1 MFDVDFAKLVNA
13 MWNDQSSWRDL
24 DNQIRTMNRRL
35 ASWRQAHK
43 QYGGATHWL
52 TQRTAFEVMV
62 TMQTIYGIVEKPRAI
77 PAAVKAAP
85 QPEPPPPPREVGE
98 HDGLMLDDDGAVV
111 AGMLYWSDD
120 EIFAAPAADESAVI
134 EVSAAA

>member
-1 MFDVDFAKLVNA
+1 MFDVDFAKLVHA

-62 TMQTIYGIVEKPRAI
+62 TMQTIYGLIKKPRAI
-77 PAAVKAAP
+77 AAAV
-85 QPEPPPPPREVGE
+85 EPPPRPEPQPVVGE
-98 HDGLMLDDDGAVV
+98 RDGLLALQDGTVE
-111 AGMLYWSDD
+111 AGMMYYTYEPIVASPDD
-120 EIFAAPAADESAVI
+120 TGVEVI
-134 EVSAAA
+134 HVSAAA